1 MNDPLA
7 RFDQIWLKI
16 TVFIVNGCIIKW
28 LNLFNFVSEAAVAES
43 SSTEAPE
50 TPAPET
56 PATEKKKKKK
66 KKKDVENGDSSA
78 AAWVFL
84 SGF

>member
-1 MNDPLA
+1 MVENNS
-7 RFDQIWLKI
+7 FYCSWLYNQ
-16 TVFIVNGCIIKW
+16 V
-28 LNLFNFVSEAAVAES
+28 NLFNFVSEAAVAES